1 MDQFSGSMKTVLE
14 SLELCP
20 PVNMS
25 SGKHQYLPLG
35 HRHIR
40 LLKAWRDDNK
50 LPAELRCEY
59 LLAPLDELH
68 VTYTAISYVWG
79 DPTAVSQILC
89 SNDCGYLSLT
99 SSASDIL
106 NAIVEARVPGYIWID
121 QLCIN
126 QEDKQEKADQVRI
139 MGEIFAS
146 ANNVIAWLGA
156 PTADSNMA
164 TRFVVTLFNAMKK
177 LASRN
182 TSITADSLC
191 QNTGCGHPSPNW
203 LALRNFLKRPWFE
216 RLWIV
221 QEIIMASGE
230 MILLC
235 GNFSITWDTLAKVVV
250 TIETNGLSRL
260 ILQNTDEGEDDSD
273 APGGLLNTACVHAMK
288 KMRSMRQPI
297 DLQSAL
303 IYCLRFKAT
312 DPRDKLFALLGLA
325 TDANDPVL
333 RPNYTASVREVFT
346 ASSRYMMTT
355 NKSLRILHIAGIGW
369 SRQIQDLPS
378 WVPDWSAPHRVTI
391 FGDMVDNAAYQASA
405 SLLSNVK
412 AGPSPMSITLKAIFV
427 DAMRVWLP
435 QPDVTL
441 SWRLTYAG
449 SNEYR
454 HAMMSWVDQLRAA
467 VGSSS
472 YYAQNGFDK
481 NDVLW
486 RAMIANTI
494 RPGLPAREEYHH
506 FFESWILFHH
516 QPATNGNDG
525 NDDSDGSDGSID
537 EKTWDEAWTFN
548 GAFSDA
554 MQARVIFST
563 EKGLV
568 GIGPP
573 YIQPGDSVCIIIGAQ
588 TPFLVRKV
596 KSATEQA
603 PMYEVVGDCYVH
615 GLMNG
620 EGLGMG
626 REEDI
631 ILI

>member
-1 MDQFSGSMKTVLE
+1 MR
-14 SLELCP
+14 
-20 PVNMS
+20 
-25 SGKHQYLPLG
+25 SGKHQYHPLG
-35 HRHIR
+35 HRNIR
-40 LLKAWRDDNK
+40 LLKIWRDENK

-59 LLAPLDELH
+59 LLAPLDGLP

-79 DPTAVSQILC
+79 DPTAVSQIIC
-89 SNDCGYLSLT
+89 NNGDRLSLT
-99 SSASDIL
+99 TSGTAIL
-106 NAIVEARVPGYIWID
+106 HAIVEARAAGYFWID

-126 QEDKQEKADQVRI
+126 QEDKQEKADQVRM

-146 ANNVIAWLGA
+146 AKNVIAWLGV
-156 PTADSNMA
+156 PTADSNIA
-164 TRFVVTLFNAMKK
+164 TSFVVTLFNAMKK

-182 TSITADSLC
+182 AIITADSLC
-191 QNTGCGHPSPNW
+191 QNTGCEHPSPKW
-203 LALRNFLKRPWFE
+203 LALRSFLKRPWFE

-235 GNFSITWDTLAKVVV
+235 GNCSITWDTLAEVVV

-260 ILQNTDEGEDDSD
+260 ILQNTDNGEDDPD
-273 APGGLLNTACVHAMK
+273 APGGLLNTACVYAMK
-288 KMRSMRQPI
+288 KMKNMRQPI
-297 DLQSAL
+297 DLQFAL

-325 TDANDPVL
+325 TDADDPVL
-333 RPNYTASVREVFT
+333 RPNYRASVREVFT

-369 SRQIQDLPS
+369 SRQILDLPS

-391 FGDMVDNAAYQASA
+391 FGDMVDNAGYRASA
-405 SLLSNVK
+405 SLPSNVK
-412 AGPSPMSITLKAIFV
+412 AGPGPDSITLKAIFIDTMHV
-427 DAMRVWLP
+427 CIP

-441 SWRLTYAG
+441 SWRLTYAR

-454 HAMMSWVDQLRAA
+454 HAMVAWIDQLRAA
-467 VGSSS
+467 VDSSS
-472 YYAQNGFDK
+472 HYAQNGFDK
-481 NDVLW
+481 SDVLW
-486 RAMIANTI
+486 RALIANTI
-494 RPGLPAREEYHH
+494 RPGLPAREEYRH
-506 FFESWILFHH
+506 FFKSWLLFHH
-516 QPATNGNDG
+516 QPAADGNDG
-525 NDDSDGSDGSID
+525 SI
-537 EKTWDEAWTFN
+537 EKDTWDEAWTFN
-548 GAFSDA
+548 GPFSDA
-554 MQARVIFST
+554 MEARVIFT
-563 EKGLV
+563 TKRGLI

-573 YIQPGDSVCIIIGAQ
+573 YMQSGDLICIIIGAQ

-596 KSATEQA
+596 ISATEQA

-626 REEDI
+626 QEEDI
-631 ILI
+631 ILT

>member
-1 MDQFSGSMKTVLE
+1 MGSE
-14 SLELCP
+14 R
-20 PVNMS
+20 
-25 SGKHQYLPLG
+25 HQYPPLE

-40 LLKAWRDDNK
+40 LLKARRDDNK
-50 LPAELRCEY
+50 LPVELRCEY
-59 LLAPLDELH
+59 LLAPLDGLL

-79 DPTAVSQILC
+79 DPTAVSQIVC
-89 SNDCGYLSLT
+89 NNDGGYLSLT
-99 SSASDIL
+99 ASASDIL
-106 NAIVEARVPGYIWID
+106 NAIIEARVPGYFWID

-126 QEDKQEKADQVRI
+126 QEDKQEKADQVRM

-146 ANNVIAWLGA
+146 ANNVIAWLGT

-164 TRFVVTLFNAMKK
+164 TSFVVTLFNAMKK

-182 TSITADSLC
+182 AVITADSLC
-191 QNTGCGHPSPNW
+191 QNMGCEHPSPNW

-230 MILLC
+230 MTLLC
-235 GNFSITWDTLAKVVV
+235 GIFSITWNTLAEVIV

-260 ILQNTDEGEDDSD
+260 ILQNIDDGEGDSD

-288 KMRSMRQPI
+288 KMRNMRRPI
-297 DLQSAL
+297 DLQFAL

-325 TDANDPVL
+325 TDADDPVL
-333 RPNYTASVREVFT
+333 LPNYKATVREVFT
-346 ASSRYMMTT
+346 ASSRHMMTT

-369 SRQIQDLPS
+369 SRQIKDLPS
-378 WVPDWSAPHRVTI
+378 WVPDWSAPHRVII
-391 FGDMVDNAAYQASA
+391 FGDMVDNAGYRASA
-405 SLLSNVK
+405 SLPSNVK
-412 AGPSPMSITLKAIFV
+412 SGPGPDSITLKAILV
-427 DAMRVWLP
+427 DTMHVCLP

-454 HAMMSWVDQLRAA
+454 HAMVSWVDQLRAA
-467 VGSSS
+467 VDSSS
-472 YYAQNGFDK
+472 HYAQNDFDK

-486 RAMIANTI
+486 RALIANTI
-494 RPGLPAREEYHH
+494 RPGLPAGEEYRH
-506 FFESWILFHH
+506 FFESWLLFHH
-516 QPATNGNDG
+516 QPAANSN
-525 NDDSDGSDGSID
+525 DGSID
-537 EKTWDEAWTFN
+537 KSTWDEAWTFN

-554 MQARVIFST
+554 MQARVLFT
-563 EKGLV
+563 TKKGLV

-573 YIQPGDSVCIIIGAQ
+573 YMQPGDLICIIIGAQ
-588 TPFLVRKV
+588 TPFLVRKS
-596 KSATEQA
+596 KLAIEQA

-620 EGLGMG
+620 EGLVMG

-631 ILI
+631 ILM

>member
-1 MDQFSGSMKTVLE
+1 MGSE
-14 SLELCP
+14 R
-20 PVNMS
+20 
-25 SGKHQYLPLG
+25 HQYSPLK

-40 LLKAWRDDNK
+40 LLKARRDDNK

-59 LLAPLDELH
+59 LLAPLDGLL

-79 DPTAVSQILC
+79 DPTAVSQIVC
-89 SNDCGYLSLT
+89 DNDGGHLSLT
-99 SSASDIL
+99 ASASDIL
-106 NAIVEARVPGYIWID
+106 NAVIEARVPGYFWID

-126 QEDKQEKADQVRI
+126 QEDKQEKADQVRM

-156 PTADSNMA
+156 PTADSKMA
-164 TRFVVTLFNAMKK
+164 TSFVVTLFNAMKK

-182 TSITADSLC
+182 AVITTDSLC
-191 QNTGCGHPSPNW
+191 QNMGCEHPSPKW

-230 MILLC
+230 MTLLC
-235 GNFSITWDTLAKVVV
+235 GNFSITWNTLAEVVV
-250 TIETNGLSRL
+250 TIEINGLSRL
-260 ILQNTDEGEDDSD
+260 ILQNIDNGEGDSD

-288 KMRSMRQPI
+288 KMRNMRRPI
-297 DLQSAL
+297 DLQFAL

-325 TDANDPVL
+325 TDADDPVL
-333 RPNYTASVREVFT
+333 LPNYRATVREVFT
-346 ASSRYMMTT
+346 ASSRHMMTT

-369 SRQIQDLPS
+369 SRQIKDLPS
-378 WVPDWSAPHRVTI
+378 WVPDWSAPHRVII
-391 FGDMVDNAAYQASA
+391 FGDMVDNAGYRASA
-405 SLLSNVK
+405 SLPSNVK
-412 AGPSPMSITLKAIFV
+412 SGPGPDSITLKAILV
-427 DAMRVWLP
+427 DTMHVCLP

-454 HAMMSWVDQLRAA
+454 HAMVSWVDQLRAA
-467 VGSSS
+467 VDSSS
-472 YYAQNGFDK
+472 HYAQNDFDK

-486 RAMIANTI
+486 RALIANTI
-494 RPGLPAREEYHH
+494 RPGLPAREEYRH
-506 FFESWILFHH
+506 FFKSWLLFHH
-516 QPATNGNDG
+516 QPAANSN
-525 NDDSDGSDGSID
+525 DGSID
-537 EKTWDEAWTFN
+537 KSTWDEAWTFN

-554 MQARVIFST
+554 MQARVLFT
-563 EKGLV
+563 TKMGLV

-573 YIQPGDSVCIIIGAQ
+573 YIEPGDLICIIIGAQ
-588 TPFLVRKV
+588 TPFLVRKI

-631 ILI
+631 ILM

>member
-1 MDQFSGSMKTVLE
+1 
-14 SLELCP
+14 
-20 PVNMS
+20 MS
-25 SGKHQYLPLG
+25 NGKHQYLPLG

-40 LLKAWRDDNK
+40 LLKAWRDDTK

-59 LLAPLDELH
+59 LLTPLDEQL

-79 DPTAVSQILC
+79 DPSAVSQIVC
-89 SNDCGYLSLT
+89 NSDGGYLSLT
-99 SSASDIL
+99 ASASDIL
-106 NAIVEARVPGYIWID
+106 NAIIEARVPGYFWID

-126 QEDKQEKADQVRI
+126 QEDKQEKEDQVRM

-164 TRFVVTLFNAMKK
+164 TSFVVTLFNAMKY

-182 TSITADSLC
+182 TIITAESLAW
-191 QNTGCGHPSPNW
+191 NLGCEHPSPKW

-235 GNFSITWDTLAKVVV
+235 GNFSITWNTLAEVVV

-260 ILQNTDEGEDDSD
+260 ILQNIDNGEGDSD

-288 KMRSMRQPI
+288 KMRNLRRPI
-297 DLQSAL
+297 DLQFAL

-325 TDANDPVL
+325 TDADDPVL
-333 RPNYTASVREVFT
+333 LPNYRATVREVFT
-346 ASSRYMMTT
+346 ASSRHMMTT

-369 SRQIQDLPS
+369 SRQIKDLPS
-378 WVPDWSAPHRVTI
+378 WVPDWSAPHRVII
-391 FGDMVDNAAYQASA
+391 FGDMVDNAGYRASA

-412 AGPSPMSITLKAIFV
+412 AGPGPDCITLKAILV
-427 DAMRVWLP
+427 DTMNVCLP

-454 HAMMSWVDQLRAA
+454 HAMVSWVDQLRAA
-467 VGSSS
+467 VDSSS
-472 YYAQNGFDK
+472 HYAQNDFDK

-486 RAMIANTI
+486 RALIANTI
-494 RPGLPAREEYHH
+494 RPGLPARVEYRQ
-506 FFESWILFHH
+506 FFESWLLFHH
-516 QPATNGNDG
+516 QPAANSN
-525 NDDSDGSDGSID
+525 DGSID
-537 EKTWDEAWTFN
+537 TSTWDEAWTFN

-554 MQARVIFST
+554 MQARVLFT
-563 EKGLV
+563 TKKGLV

-573 YIQPGDSVCIIIGAQ
+573 YIQPGDLVCIIIGAQ
-588 TPFLVRKV
+588 TPFLVRKS

-631 ILI
+631 ILM

>member
-1 MDQFSGSMKTVLE
+1 MKTVLQ
-14 SLELCP
+14 SLESCQSAI
-20 PVNMS
+20 VS
-25 SGKHQYLPLG
+25 SGKHQYHPLG
-35 HRHIR
+35 HRNIR

-59 LLAPLDELH
+59 LLAPLDELP
-68 VTYTAISYVWG
+68 VSYTAISYVWG
-79 DPTAVSQILC
+79 DPTAVSQIIC
-89 SNDCGYLSLT
+89 NNDGGYLSL
-99 SSASDIL
+99 SASATEIL
-106 NAIVEARVPGYIWID
+106 NMIVEARVPGYFWID

-126 QEDKQEKADQVRI
+126 QVDKQEKADQVRM

-156 PTADSNMA
+156 PTANSNIV
-164 TRFVVTLFNAMKK
+164 TDFVVTLFNAMKK

-182 TSITADSLC
+182 AIITADSLC
-191 QNTGCGHPSPNW
+191 QNIGCEHPSPKW

-235 GNFSITWDTLAKVVV
+235 GNFSITWNTLAEVVV

-260 ILQNTDEGEDDSD
+260 ILQNTDNGEDDPD
-273 APGGLLNTACVHAMK
+273 APGGLLNTACVYAMR
-288 KMRSMRQPI
+288 KMRNMRQPI
-297 DLQSAL
+297 DLQFAL

-325 TDANDPVL
+325 TDADDLVL
-333 RPNYTASVREVFT
+333 RPNYRASVREVFT
-346 ASSRYMMTT
+346 ASSRYMMTL

-369 SRQIQDLPS
+369 SRQILDLPS
-378 WVPDWSAPHRVTI
+378 WVPDWSAPHRAII
-391 FGDMVDNAAYQASA
+391 FGDMVDNAGYKASA
-405 SLLSNVK
+405 ALPSNVK
-412 AGPSPMSITLKAIFV
+412 AGPGPDAINLQAIFV
-427 DAMRVWLP
+427 DTTHVCLP

-449 SNEYR
+449 SNKYR
-454 HAMMSWVDQLRAA
+454 HAMVGWVDQLRAA
-467 VGSSS
+467 VDSSS

-486 RAMIANTI
+486 RVLIANTI
-494 RPGLPAREEYHH
+494 RPGLPAREEYRH
-506 FFESWILFHH
+506 FFESWLLFHH
-516 QPATNGNDG
+516 QPAANGNDG
-525 NDDSDGSDGSID
+525 SID
-537 EKTWDEAWTFN
+537 KSTWDEAWTFN
-548 GAFSDA
+548 GPFSDA
-554 MQARVIFST
+554 MEARVIFT
-563 EKGLV
+563 TKRGLI

-573 YIQPGDSVCIIIGAQ
+573 YMQSGDLICIIIGAQ
-588 TPFLVRKV
+588 TPFLVRKI

-620 EGLGMG
+620 EGLGIG

-631 ILI
+631 ILM